1 VLDGIGL
8 TEEQRERAI
17 AIAVVELRRV
27 AGEASG

>member
-17 AIAVVELRRV
+17 EIAVRELRRI
-27 AGEASG
+27 AGEEL

>member
-17 AIAVVELRRV
+17 EIAVVELRRA
-27 AGEASG
+27 AGEEP